1 MSESLPTV
9 PAKPS
14 TALSADSLPVR
25 PASRTSAPRPNGE
38 LPQTEGRFSLP
49 AYAFGSPYAL
59 QVASR
64 ITQCPPPPPD
74 LREPSPSHFVYGLT
88 LPSAGATPLIAPEM
102 ADAVLDVHEVEDE
115 LVGSALELVHE
126 LAVHAC
132 RFTGAGEMIH
142 LVLRCL
148 GGVLQV
154 VAHDTHTPH
163 PNSRLARQCAE
174 RRRVSLAA
182 VRELVEGRGGECGF
196 AAAHPRDRCVHLGVD
211 RCRPGRRVEP
221 GGRPGGG
228 CLTVCGYRALAS
240 WAPGGGPWGGGFGRM
255 FHEPKRER

>member
-14 TALSADSLPVR
+14 TAFSTDSLPVR

-38 LPQTEGRFSLP
+38 LPPAERRFSLP

-74 LREPSPSHFVYGLT
+74 LRDPSPSHFVYGLT
-88 LPSAGATPLIAPEM
+88 LPSAGATPLIASET

-115 LVGSALELVHE
+115 LVGPALELVHE
-126 LAVHAC
+126 LAAHAC

-142 LVLRCL
+142 LVLRRFD
-148 GGVLQV
+148 GVLQV

-163 PNSRLARQCAE
+163 LNSRLAQQCAE
-174 RRRVSLAA
+174 RRRVSLTA
-182 VRELVEGRGGECGF
+182 VRELAEGRGGECGF
-196 AAAHPRDRCVHLGVD
+196 AAAHPPATGVCTWVSIGAGLTGASD
-211 RCRPGRRVEP
+211 P
-221 GGRPGGG
+221 GG
-228 CLTVCGYRALAS
+228 VQAEA
-240 WAPGGGPWGGGFGRM
+240 A
-255 FHEPKRER
+255 

>member
-14 TALSADSLPVR
+14 TAFSADSLPVR

-38 LPQTEGRFSLP
+38 LPPAEGRFSLP

-74 LREPSPSHFVYGLT
+74 LRDPSPSHFVYGLT
-88 LPSAGATPLIAPEM
+88 LPSAGATPLIASET

-115 LVGSALELVHE
+115 LVGPALELVHE

-142 LVLRCL
+142 LVLRRS

-163 PNSRLARQCAE
+163 LNSRLARQCAE
-174 RRRVSLAA
+174 RRHVSLAA
-182 VRELVEGRGGECGF
+182 VRELAEGRGGECGF
-196 AAAHPRDRCVHLGVD
+196 AAAHPPATGVCTWVSIGAGLAGAPD
-211 RCRPGRRVEP
+211 P
-221 GGRPGGG
+221 GG
-228 CLTVCGYRALAS
+228 VQEEAA
-240 WAPGGGPWGGGFGRM
+240 
-255 FHEPKRER
+255 